1 MTETI
6 ESIQIEQAAWCEGWR
21 PSPLW
26 LRLLGGPRSFYAGKE
41 RSYRM
46 KWGELS
52 LNRTGLAF
60 RVGAYDTAHLN
71 IALIFG
77 QVFIRLPFL
86 DRALVRGFGESP
98 QFGFRADAT
107 TLHLNWGRRSVI
119 KWFPWTLH
127 HIKTEGLGADGKW
140 FYVRPFRLGD
150 EPREAPPVWSAE
162 YPYHYMLDS
171 GEVQAVTATV
181 TRERATYGALWFG
194 RGPISRALRSVF
206 PKKVFDDID
215 IKFSD
220 EVGSRRGSWKG
231 GTIGCS
237 YNMRPGETPRHTLN
251 RMQAERRFR

>member
-26 LRLLGGPRSFYAGKE
+26 LRLLGGPRSFYASRE

-46 KWGELS
+46 AWGELS
-52 LNRTGLAF
+52 LRPCGFAIV
-60 RVGAYDTAHLN
+60 VGAYDTAHLR
-71 IALIFG
+71 IAVGLG
-77 QVFIRLPFL
+77 QAFIRLPFL
-86 DRALVRGFGESP
+86 DKAMVRGFGDSP
-98 QFGFRADAT
+98 SFGVSADAT
-107 TLHLNWGRRSVI
+107 TLHLNWGKRSKVH
-119 KWFPWTLH
+119 WWPWTLH
-127 HIKTEGLGADGKW
+127 HIMTEGLGADGAW
-140 FYVRPFRLGD
+140 FHAHPLRPDL
-150 EPREAPPVWSAE
+150 APGSCPPSWSAE

-194 RGPISRALRSVF
+194 RGPISRALRSIF
-206 PKKVFDDID
+206 PKKVFDGID

-237 YNMRPGETPRHTLN
+237 YEMRPGETPRHTLN